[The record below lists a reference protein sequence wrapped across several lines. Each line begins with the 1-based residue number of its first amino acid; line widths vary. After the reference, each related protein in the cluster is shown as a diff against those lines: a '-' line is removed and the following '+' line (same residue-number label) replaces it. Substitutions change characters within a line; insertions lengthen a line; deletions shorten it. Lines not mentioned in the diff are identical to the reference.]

1 MIDFK
6 PIIKP
11 NLPTNKVR
19 HVVVSPEFNSLAL
32 SLEECGIEPLF
43 VSSCSV
49 VIKQVSNHS
58 DILFSYLGNGYYM
71 VEKSQ
76 RSLDSVL
83 TSLGFKS
90 ENSNVSLAQKYPYDV
105 FLNTCILND
114 LIIGSDAVKDLW
126 SNDNRNFIPVKQGY
140 TKCSVCVVDEH
151 SLITDDLSIADA
163 CKAIDIDALFV
174 SKGSVKLSGFDYGFI
189 GGCSGKISRDTIA
202 FFGDIRTHSDY
213 SKIKS
218 FLAYRGVYD
227 YSLCSGNLIDVGS
240 IIPITEYCY

>member
-11 NLPTNKVR
+11 NLPINKVR

-32 SLEECGIEPLF
+32 SLEECGIEPLC
-43 VSSCSV
+43 VSSCSD

-76 RSLDSVL
+76 NSLVSAMNL
-83 TSLGFKS
+83 LGFKS
-90 ENSNVSLAQKYPYDV
+90 KNSNVSLAQKYPYDV

-114 LIIGSDAVKDLW
+114 MIIGSYAVKDLW
-126 SNDNRNFIPVKQGY
+126 SNDNRKFISVKQGY

-163 CKAIDIDALFV
+163 CKSNDIDVLLV

-189 GGCSGKISRDTIA
+189 GGCCGKISRDTIA

-218 FLAYRGVYD
+218 FLSYRGVYD
-227 YSLCSGNLIDVGS
+227 YSLCSGDLIDVGS